1 MISHTFSAGFVSILA
16 VLFAGGSVFLENSE
30 AGIPYPE
37 INHTKSEAL
46 KVAVVGLVHDHVHW
60 ILGRDQIGDIDMVAI
75 VEPNRQ
81 LAERYSQR
89 YGYSMDIVYPS
100 LEEMWEQVR
109 PEAVTAFNSIFD
121 HLEVVEFC
129 APKGIHVMVEKPLA
143 VSLDHAE
150 KMLALA
156 RKHGIKLLTNYETTW
171 YDSNYEAYDLIHQE
185 QKIGDIL
192 KIVFYTGHRGPREI
206 GCSEEFLTWLTDPVL
221 NGGGALTD
229 FGCYGANLS
238 TWLMQGQ
245 HPLTVTCV
253 TQQIKPDVY
262 PNVDDAATIIL
273 NYSKAE
279 VVIQA
284 SWNWPFGRKEM
295 EIYGKTG
302 YIFCKNGR
310 EMICMENEKS
320 GAKSMDAP
328 ERKNSIK
335 DPFTYLQKAIKENY
349 QEDNYNLSS
358 PENNKIVVQILEAA
372 RQSAVT
378 GKTIVWKE
386 FYP

>member
-156 RKHGIKLLTNYETTW
+156 RK
-171 YDSNYEAYDLIHQE
+171 Q
-185 QKIGDIL
+185 
-192 KIVFYTGHRGPREI
+192 RG
-206 GCSEEFLTWLTDPVL
+206 
-221 NGGGALTD
+221 
-229 FGCYGANLS
+229 
-238 TWLMQGQ
+238 
-245 HPLTVTCV
+245 
-253 TQQIKPDVY
+253 
-262 PNVDDAATIIL
+262 
-273 NYSKAE
+273 
-279 VVIQA
+279 
-284 SWNWPFGRKEM
+284 
-295 EIYGKTG
+295 
-302 YIFCKNGR
+302 
-310 EMICMENEKS
+310 
-320 GAKSMDAP
+320 
-328 ERKNSIK
+328 
-335 DPFTYLQKAIKENY
+335 
-349 QEDNYNLSS
+349 
-358 PENNKIVVQILEAA
+358 
-372 RQSAVT
+372 
-378 GKTIVWKE
+378 
-386 FYP
+386 